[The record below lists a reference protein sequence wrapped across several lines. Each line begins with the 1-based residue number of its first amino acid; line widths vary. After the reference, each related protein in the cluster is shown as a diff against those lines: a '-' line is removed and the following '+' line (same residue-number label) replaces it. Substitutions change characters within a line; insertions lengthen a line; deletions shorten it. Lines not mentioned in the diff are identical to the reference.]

1 MSRAIFVFF
10 FLSGLSALVFE
21 VSWVRELS
29 LFLGNTAQA
38 TSTVLAVFM
47 GGLALGA
54 FLGGKLI
61 DRVPRDPLWV
71 YGLLET
77 AVGLLALTVGLIL
90 QSGSAIYVWLLGW
103 LHLGDMTMSAVRLI
117 MAATLLLLPTMLM
130 GATLPVLVEY
140 LEKRGLQK
148 ELFSILYGI
157 NTLGAGFGA
166 LLASFVGF
174 PYAGIQGTMF
184 GAAAINVTIGIGAV
198 GLSRHLKSGLSPAGT
213 ESNAESGLEPAA
225 TNSAMHDIGTASV
238 APKPLYLVAFLT
250 GFTALSYEVLWTRVL
265 RCFVGSVTYAF
276 SIMVAMF
283 LLGLAIG
290 SFLHERKILK
300 SKACANDP
308 FLTFASLQYLAAFAC
323 AGGWLLFPK
332 TSQLSLDFIFAIFPS
347 LQTHSVLYTILVC
360 IPTML
365 VPAMFVGMLF
375 PMLGTLAISGGEN
388 AATRVGKVY
397 ALNTI
402 GCVCGS
408 LVCGLVLVPTIG
420 SLDGFRLIVMLS
432 AFTGIF
438 ASFFGQ
444 KQSRR
449 ARLTFAAVP
458 LALLIAYLSV
468 HYDIRTVPPGGK
480 TLATG
485 EDHTGIISVVSSPLE
500 GGLLLN
506 VNNTFLSSSLP
517 PARRYMRMLGHL
529 PMLLHKH
536 PEYALVGCFGT
547 GTTAG
552 ACALHP
558 ELKHLDIIDL
568 SPTVLKLAGQFRDVN
583 YDVLK
588 KPTVTARVN
597 DVRNWLLS
605 ADRNYDVISF
615 EPPPPSDAG
624 IVNLYT
630 TDFYRLASSR
640 LNPDGILC
648 QWIPMHLVSEPLWKM
663 QIASARAVF
672 PYVSVWCS
680 NSREA
685 IFIASKQPIVL
696 DVDAMQKR
704 IEQTPI
710 INESLRDVGF
720 DNAHAVLST
729 HIASGQPLDDYLKD
743 TPLITDNFPRLEFF
757 MAYPGRYLSE
767 LDIESIGNAGVYRFV
782 EMNRQA
788 KGFDQTEFW
797 KHWQAIHLLRLTDK
811 TDSNRIQVDK
821 LINRCIA
828 MNPANRWYQH
838 VDSHRTPFYPT
849 GRWDWK
855 Y

>member
-1 MSRAIFVFF
+1 
-10 FLSGLSALVFE
+10 
-21 VSWVRELS
+21 
-29 LFLGNTAQA
+29 
-38 TSTVLAVFM
+38 M

-54 FLGGKLI
+54 FLGGRLI
-61 DRVPRDPLWV
+61 DRLNKDPLLV
-71 YGLLET
+71 YGLLEA
-77 AVGLLALTVGLIL
+77 AVGLIALAVGLVL

-103 LHLGDMTMSAVRLI
+103 LHLGDMTLAAVRLI
-117 MAATLLLLPTMLM
+117 MAVMLLLLPTILM
-130 GATLPVLVEY
+130 GATLPVLVGY

-157 NTLGAGFGA
+157 NTLGAGLGA
-166 LLASFVGF
+166 LLACFVGF
-174 PYAGIQGTMF
+174 PYAGIQGTMI
-184 GAAAINVTIGIGAV
+184 GAAAINVMIGICAALLAKR
-198 GLSRHLKSGLSPAGT
+198 GLAPAGT
-213 ESNAESGLEPAA
+213 NSNTSGLPPAA
-225 TNSAMHDIGTASV
+225 TTTIPASTNRSEQT
-238 APKPLYLVAFLT
+238 KLLPLYVVAFVT

-265 RCFVGSVTYAF
+265 RCVVGSVTYAF

-283 LLGLAIG
+283 LIGLAIG
-290 SFLHERKILK
+290 SFLHERKILN
-300 SKACANDP
+300 SKACATDP
-308 FLTFASLQYLAAFAC
+308 FLTFASLQFLAAFAC
-323 AGGWLLFPK
+323 AAGWLLFPK
-332 TSQLSLDFIFAIFPS
+332 TSQLSLDVIYSALPT
-347 LQTHSVLYTILVC
+347 LQSHSILYTVLVC

-365 VPAMFVGMLF
+365 VPAMFIGMLF
-375 PMLGTLAISGGEN
+375 PMLGTLAISNGEK

-408 LVCGLVLVPTIG
+408 LICGLVLIPTIG
-420 SLDGFRLIVMLS
+420 SLDGFRWVVVLS
-432 AFTGIF
+432 ALTGIF
-438 ASFFGQ
+438 ASLFGRQ
-444 KQSRR
+444 QTQTT
-449 ARLTFAAVP
+449 RLAFAAVP
-458 LALLIAYLSV
+458 IALLVGYLSI
-468 HYDIRTVPPGGK
+468 HYDIRVVPPGGK

-485 EDHTGIISVVSSPLE
+485 EDNTGIISVVSSPLE

-529 PMLLHKH
+529 PMLLHNR

-558 ELKHLDIIDL
+558 ELKHLDIVDL
-568 SPTVLKLAGQFRDVN
+568 SPTVLKLADQFRDVN

-597 DVRNWLLS
+597 DVRNFLLN
-605 ADRNYDVISF
+605 AKQNYDVISF

-630 TDFYRLASSR
+630 TDFYRLAKSR
-640 LNPDGILC
+640 LNADGILC

-704 IEQTPI
+704 IDATPI
-710 INESLRDVGF
+710 INASLRDVGF
-720 DNAHAVLST
+720 DNANALLST
-729 HIASGQPLDDYLKD
+729 YIASGQPLDDYLKD
-743 TPLITDNFPRLEFF
+743 TPLITDNHPRLEFF

-767 LDIESIGNAGVYRFV
+767 LDIESIGNTDVHRFV
-782 EMNRQA
+782 AQNKQT
-788 KGFDQTEFW
+788 KGFDASEVW
-797 KHWQAIHLLRLTDK
+797 KHWRAIHLLRLTDK
-811 TDSNRIQVDK
+811 TDSTRNEVDS
-821 LINRCIA
+821 LINQCIA
-828 MNPANRWYQH
+828 MNPSNRWYKH
-838 VDSHRTPFYPT
+838 VDAHRTPFYPT